1 MGTQLARR
9 FGTTL
14 EKRAGVR
21 VTRVPRAGGK
31 QAGAARG
38 GAGGGGGGGAPHGPG
53 RKRKFRPPADP
64 AADRLLV
71 APLFVLSAPRSGS
84 TLLRMVLDSHSE
96 LHAPIE
102 THVRRLSVRF
112 NTRLARNAMEAFGHN
127 IADVEHI
134 LWDRLLHRELL
145 RSGKKTIVEKTP
157 SNVFVVDR
165 LAVCWPDARFLFL
178 VRHPLS
184 IARSWHDADPTRRPM
199 NKAIH
204 HTLKYMEA
212 LEGARQR
219 HPGLTVRYEDLTTEP
234 EAETRRI
241 CDYLDVP
248 WEPGMIAY
256 GEQEH
261 GELRK
266 GMGDWRDKIRTGTI
280 QPGRPLPRPG
290 EVPRDLRE
298 MCERWG
304 YATVPAKGAMAERE
318 SAPATQEAHG
328 EPWA

>member
-1 MGTQLARR
+1 MLTVREMGTQFARR
-9 FGTTL
+9 LGTTL

-21 VTRVPRAGGK
+21 VTRVARAAVN

-38 GAGGGGGGGAPHGPG
+38 GEGDGADGAGRV
-53 RKRKFRPPADP
+53 RKIRPPADP
-64 AADRLLV
+64 EVDRLLV

-84 TLLRMVLDSHSE
+84 TLLRVVLDSHSE

-127 IADVEHI
+127 IPDVEHI

-157 SNVFVVDR
+157 SNVFVADR
-165 LAVCWPDARFLFL
+165 FARCWPDARFLFL
-178 VRHPLS
+178 LRHPLS
-184 IARSWHDADPTRRPM
+184 IARSWHDADPSRRPM
-199 NKAIH
+199 NRAVH

-212 LEGARQR
+212 LEHARQR
-219 HPGLTVRYEDLTTEP
+219 LAGLTVRYENLTTEP
-234 EAETRRI
+234 AAEARRI

-248 WEPGMIAY
+248 WEPGMIYY
-256 GEQEH
+256 GQQEH
-261 GELRK
+261 GEFHK

-280 QPGRPLPRPG
+280 QPGRRLPRPG
-290 EVPRDLRE
+290 EVPHDLRA

-304 YATVPAKGAMAERE
+304 YATVPAKGG
-318 SAPATQEAHG
+318 S
-328 EPWA
+328 